1 MIDNKK
7 IANLRLAL
15 IRANMAKRGTTCEEE
30 LAREI
35 RPFLGEL
42 LALADAAL
50 KIRKVCKRQ
59 EAPVFADPRHEI
71 VSTVALAM
79 RDLDDLEGA
88 AQRSPKSY
96 G

>member
-7 IANLRLAL
+7 IADLRLAL
-15 IRANMAKRGTTCEEE
+15 IRAEVHKGSRTETAL
-30 LAREI
+30 LAEV
-35 RPFLGEL
+35 RPVIGEL

-50 KIRKVCKRQ
+50 KIRKVYKRRQ
-59 EAPVFADPRHEI
+59 DQRSHIAWMEM
-71 VSTVALAM
+71 SKTVETAM

-88 AQRSPKSY
+88 SR

>member
-15 IRANMAKRGTTCEEE
+15 IRANLAERGTYYEEE
-30 LAREI
+30 LTREI
-35 RPFLGEL
+35 RPFFGEL

-59 EAPVFADPRHEI
+59 ETPVFADPRHEI
-71 VSTVALAM
+71 MSTVALAM
-79 RDLDDLEGA
+79 RDLDDLEGSS
-88 AQRSPKSY
+88 RV
-96 G
+96 